1 MAFTH
6 RVTRT
11 YSLGSR
17 SITGST
23 SYVGDFE
30 PSLVLSIPDS
40 SDGLVVDFSMLL
52 GNGLVALLMLSDQD
66 IELYTD
72 VDNPGHTETISLIAN
87 IPYIWHTG
95 WYDTAV
101 IGTVDITALF
111 VDNSSGSAATL
122 QIEGLTDVLA

>member
-11 YSLGSR
+11 YQGGSQLV
-17 SITGST
+17 SGTT
-23 SYVGDFE
+23 SYVGDQE
-30 PSLVLSIPDS
+30 PSLVLSIPNS

-52 GNGLVALLMLSDQD
+52 GNGLVALVMLSDQA

-72 VDNPGHTETISLIAN
+72 ADNPGHTETISLVAN
-87 IPYIWHTG
+87 VPYIWHTG

-111 VDNSSGSAATL
+111 VDNSSGAAATL